1 MTPEARALD
10 HRPVM
15 DHEVKDGSAFF
26 GQLSSKLIILRFEG
40 LNIQIE
46 LLIILGPNV
55 VDICFRFIALFSCE
69 V

>member
-1 MTPEARALD
+1 
-10 HRPVM
+10 M
-15 DHEVKDGSAFF
+15 DHGVKDGSDFLA
-26 GQLSSKLIILRFEG
+26 SSKLIILRFEG

>member
-15 DHEVKDGSAFF
+15 DHGLRDGSAF
-26 GQLSSKLIILRFEG
+26 LASSELIILRFEG

>member
-15 DHEVKDGSAFF
+15 DHGVRDGSDF
-26 GQLSSKLIILRFEG
+26 LVSSELIILRFEG

>member
-15 DHEVKDGSAFF
+15 DHGVRDGSDFWPA
-26 GQLSSKLIILRFEG
+26 SSELIILRFEG

>member
-1 MTPEARALD
+1 MDQSFLVITRANYIARLEPFD
-10 HRPVM
+10 ER
-15 DHEVKDGSAFF
+15 
-26 GQLSSKLIILRFEG
+26 G

-46 LLIILGPNV
+46 LSIILGPDI